1 MNPENNSRLILAKI
15 IDKELRMTF
24 KLSAEE
30 ELAKEHMEKREKEEE
45 TFHQHGQVYY
55 QLISEERIREI
66 VREEIVKY
74 NDIFM
79 SQTGMSEEK

>member
-15 IDKELRMTF
+15 IDKELRMSF
-24 KLSAEE
+24 KTVEE
-30 ELAKEHMEKREKEEE
+30 EVAKEHMEKREKEEE
-45 TFHQHGQVYY
+45 TFHQHGQIYY
-55 QLISEERIREI
+55 QVISEERIREI